1 MEGASRGAS
10 EAGGTAIGVVCGI
23 FGGRVPNPYLVEV
36 VNTPELFART
46 RTLIERARGY
56 VVLEGKSGTLAELAL
71 LWALHRAGSLG
82 MRPVV
87 LLGDTFRPLLRH
99 LVRAGVIESE
109 QFDVTRVVDSP
120 EEALAAVRDFLD
132 RGVEA

>member
-132 RGVEA
+132 RGVVA